1 MTEEKVREN
10 RLRRVAARRGMRLLK
25 TRRRDEHA
33 LDFGHYWLTDNRT
46 RAVIVGGEWGV
57 SLEEIEEELSGPT
70 A

>member
-1 MTEEKVREN
+1 
-10 RLRRVAARRGMRLLK
+10 MRLLK